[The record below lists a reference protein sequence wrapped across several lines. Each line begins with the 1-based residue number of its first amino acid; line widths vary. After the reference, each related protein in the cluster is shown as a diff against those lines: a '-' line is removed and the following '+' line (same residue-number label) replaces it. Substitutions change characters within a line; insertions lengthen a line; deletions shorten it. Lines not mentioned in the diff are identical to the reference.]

1 MTEPQVLNWRDF
13 SGHPLPPILLSA
25 LHSFAAHGYDGTS
38 TRTLAAAAGLSVP
51 GLYHHYPT
59 KQALLAAMTTASLD
73 DLLARS
79 RAALDEADDDPLRQL
94 DLHIECMVLFHAY
107 YRDLAFIA
115 GSEIRALEPE
125 NRAIY
130 IAKRDE
136 QEHILRDILQR
147 GIDTG
152 VFDMTDA
159 RGTARALDTVCTGI
173 SRWFN
178 PEGERTAEAIAAD
191 YIALARRVVG
201 VR

>member
-1 MTEPQVLNWRDF
+1 MTKASAVNWRDF

-25 LHSFAAHGYDGTS
+25 LHSFAQHGYDGTS

-79 RAALDEADDDPLRQL
+79 RAALEEAGDNPLGQL
-94 DLHIECMVLFHAY
+94 DLHMECMVLFHAH
-107 YRDLAFIA
+107 YRELAFIA
-115 GSEIRALEPE
+115 GSEIRALEPD

-136 QEHILRDILQR
+136 QERILRDILQR
-147 GIDTG
+147 GIETE
-152 VFDMTDA
+152 VFDITDA
-159 RGTARALDTVCTGI
+159 RGTARALDTLCTGI
-173 SRWFN
+173 SQWFK
-178 PEGERTAEAIAAD
+178 PDGERTAEEVAAD
-191 YIALARRVVG
+191 YIAIARRIVG
-201 VR
+201 AR